1 MGAAGERDCDKA
13 PEFCHGASVGAETKG
28 HLPGHG
34 GGLPFL
40 QGWDESRADCPHSF
54 RLLSVVRFI

>member
-1 MGAAGERDCDKA
+1 MGAAGERDGDKA
-13 PEFCHGASVGAETKG
+13 PEFCHGASAGMETKG
-28 HLPGHG
+28 HLLGHG

-40 QGWDESRADCPHSF
+40 QRRDESRADCPHLF